1 MEMPVQEGGDQGRP
15 ITLSKPDSV
24 SAKTFLALA
33 DRLSPMVTSEA

>member
-24 SAKTFLALA
+24 SAKTFLVLA
-33 DRLSPMVTSEA
+33 DRLSPMVNDKA